1 MFGKNLKSSV
11 LLNIGEARWASDLTE
26 SKSFLEAYICQVS
39 FMAVLMCHIPFIF
52 FSGKEAVLS
61 VADELH
67 RKSISNSLRHK
78 MQEGNSHLS
87 TTQL

>member
-11 LLNIGEARWASDLTE
+11 LLNIGEARWRASDDTE
-26 SKSFLEAYICQVS
+26 PRTFLEAYICQIS

-67 RKSISNSLRHK
+67 RKSISNALRHK
-78 MQEGNSHLS
+78 LQEGNSPYS
-87 TTQL
+87 